1 MRSDAD
7 LLHRF
12 VPNPPHLS
20 ETPRFMKTEE
30 IPTLSTQETSLLEQL
45 KTDARAYTAQLTN
58 GEIEFSVTLYRK
70 SPSEPDG
77 FFVALWE
84 AVWKGARN
92 RLKPPN
98 ELIAEKPQAY
108 DSIGEWD
115 ITYRF
120 DKHTEFFDVKAHKK
134 REMND
139 SQIITRTPDGKLRNN
154 IWLNT
159 HHQFIRDKNQTL
171 YILDGTV
178 WKSYDK
184 WRQSLSVSTHATH
197 FDQRYNPHWWHLG
210 YATGFDTFIRHHKTT
225 DIKTVDIDGS
235 SQVYLQLYH
244 TDQVETTSNAKTIE
258 LWMHPQTGIH
268 PKRILIGRRTAGMDQ
283 EYEEGWMFDRPKPI
297 PGKFTYG
304 ESINFRNITSK
315 LAQYEPG
322 IWFPDT
328 VTEKHLSGASL
339 SKLFPDLP
347 RSEYPVIMSE
357 AHLPEWFREEYQNAP
372 LLKRVMKVHRADFN
386 LPNLQIPIISP

>member
-1 MRSDAD
+1 
-7 LLHRF
+7 
-12 VPNPPHLS
+12 
-20 ETPRFMKTEE
+20 MKTEE
-30 IPTLSTQETSLLEQL
+30 IPTLSTQETSILEQL
-45 KTDARAYTAQLTN
+45 KTDVSAYTAQLRN

-70 SPSEPDG
+70 SPSEADN

-120 DKHTEFFDVKAHKK
+120 DKDTEFFDVKAHKK
-134 REMND
+134 REMNG
-139 SQIITRTPDGKLRNN
+139 SQIITWTPDGKPRNN
-154 IWLNT
+154 IWRKT
-159 HHQFIRDKNQTL
+159 HHLFIRDKNQTL

-178 WKSYDK
+178 WKPYDK
-184 WRQSLSVSTHATH
+184 WRLSLPVQTHAPQ
-197 FDQRYNPHWWHLG
+197 FDNRYNPHWWHLG
-210 YATGFDTFIRHHKTT
+210 YAANFNTFIRHHKTT
-225 DIKTVDIDGS
+225 DIKTVEIDGN

-244 TDQVETTSNAKTIE
+244 TEQVETTSRAKTIE
-258 LWMHPQTGIH
+258 LWMHPQAGVH
-268 PKRILIGRRTAGMDQ
+268 PKRILISNRTAGMYQ
-283 EYEEGWMFDRPKPI
+283 EYEEGWMFDRTKPI
-297 PGKFTYG
+297 PRKFTYG

-322 IWFPDT
+322 IWFPET
-328 VTEKHLSGASL
+328 VTEENLSGASL
-339 SKLFPDLP
+339 SNLFPDLS

-386 LPNLQIPIISP
+386 LPNLQIPNISP